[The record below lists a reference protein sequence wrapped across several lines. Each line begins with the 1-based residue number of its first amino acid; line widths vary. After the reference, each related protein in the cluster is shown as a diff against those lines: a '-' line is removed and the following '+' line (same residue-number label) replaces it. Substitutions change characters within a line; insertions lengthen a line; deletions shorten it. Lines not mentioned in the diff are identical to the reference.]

1 MTKRYYWLDGFYVYP
16 INESIPEGAVE
27 ISEEEY
33 HRLLYGQ
40 GADGKGGN
48 LEIYTREDGYPDLRR
63 VEHVITPAMEIEQLK
78 ARLAET
84 DYMVIKC
91 AEASL
96 LGHDMPYDVASL
108 HAERQ
113 AWRDRI
119 NELENEI

>member
-1 MTKRYYWLDGFYVYP
+1 MIIYWKAGFYA
-16 INESIPEGAVE
+16 EGFGDIPEGAVE
-27 ISEEEY
+27 ISKAE
-33 HRLLYGQ
+33 HRRLLAGQ
-40 GADGKGGN
+40 GADDDGN
-48 LEIYTREDGYPDLRR
+48 NWEIYTREDGYPDLRI
-63 VEHVITPAMEIEQLK
+63 VEHVITPEMEIEQLK

-91 AEASL
+91 AEAAL

-119 NELENEI
+119 NELESEI